1 MPTKALCVLD
11 GGQISTAC
19 AALACQQ
26 FDEVH
31 GITCNGGQ
39 RNQIELE
46 SAIAVA
52 DMLNLPMHKIIDLSL
67 ICTKTAPLESN
78 HFPNLSAPT
87 SDETKGN
94 DPTFPSAHTILVLT
108 LAANQAAEWGIKDIF
123 MSVCKEDVVNGFER
137 CQDFI
142 NLMSRVLG
150 EGLWRDSAALKI
162 HTPLIHLSKTEIA
175 RLAIDILGGEFQK
188 VFELTHDCE
197 MGIESGC
204 GECQPCLS
212 RDRDFQEIGVEDPIW
227 KFRHPEFNSP
237 IAQPSTILPGK

>member
-11 GGQISTAC
+11 GGQLSTAC

-31 GITCNGGQ
+31 GITCNSGQ

-52 DMLNLPMHKIIDLSL
+52 DMLNLPIHKIIDLSL
-67 ICTKTAPLESN
+67 ICTKTAPFGASHLSTSPAPSSAKTGESD
-78 HFPNLSAPT
+78 S
-87 SDETKGN
+87 
-94 DPTFPSAHTILVLT
+94 TFPSAHTVLVLT

-123 MSVCKEDVVNGFER
+123 MSVCKEDVANDFNR
-137 CQDFI
+137 CQEFI

-162 HTPLIHLSKTEIA
+162 HTPLLHLSKAEIT
-175 RLAIDILGGEFQK
+175 RLAIDTLDSEFQK
-188 VFELTHDCE
+188 VFELTHDCK
-197 MGIESGC
+197 MGIEGGC
-204 GECQPCLS
+204 GECQPCLN
-212 RDRDFQEIGVEDPIW
+212 RDLNFQEVGVEDPIW

-237 IAQPSTILPGK
+237 IAQFSRILPGK